1 MVDSLLLVALGVV
14 IGWNV
19 LPQPAWAK
27 ALYERAL
34 AAIRRLVAPK
44 SE

>member
-1 MVDSLLLVALGVV
+1 MLDYLLCIAVGML

-27 ALYERAL
+27 ALWDKYME
-34 AAIRRLVAPK
+34 K
-44 SE
+44 FKKD

>member
-1 MVDSLLLVALGVV
+1 MLDTLFWIGVGVV

-27 ALYERAL
+27 VLWDQLMEKY
-34 AAIRRLVAPK
+34 K
-44 SE
+44 GN

>member
-1 MVDSLLLVALGVV
+1 MLDIFFWIAVGML

-27 ALYERAL
+27 ALWDKYF
-34 AAIRRLVAPK
+34 K
-44 SE
+44 KD